1 MKKLT
6 TKQKAFN
13 TKKANAGHNKK
24 KARKAHRT
32 ALRLRTE
39 HMERLI
45 RSGKFRQ
52 MPMPTDISELKDV
65 PAEQTEIADTE
76 TIKL

>member
-1 MKKLT
+1 MKKLS

-13 TKKANAGHNKK
+13 TKKANAGHDKK

-45 RSGKFRQ
+45 RSGKIRQ
-52 MPMPTDISELKDV
+52 MPMPTDISQLKDV
-65 PAEQTEIADTE
+65 PVEQTAVDDTE

>member
-6 TKQKAFN
+6 TKQKVLN
-13 TKKANAGHNKK
+13 TKKANAGHDKK
-24 KARKAHRT
+24 KVRKDHRT

-39 HMERLI
+39 HVERLI
-45 RSGKFRQ
+45 RSGRYRQ
-52 MPMPTDISELKDV
+52 MPMPTDISQHKDV
-65 PAEQTEIADTE
+65 PVEQTKIADTE

>member
-1 MKKLT
+1 MKKLS

-13 TKKANAGHNKK
+13 TKKANAGHDKK

-52 MPMPTDISELKDV
+52 MPMPTDISQLKDV
-65 PAEQTEIADTE
+65 PVEQTAVDDTE

>member
-1 MKKLT
+1 MT

-13 TKKANAGHNKK
+13 TKKANAGHSKQ
-24 KARKAHRT
+24 KARKDRRT

-39 HMERLI
+39 YVDKLI
-45 RSGKFRQ
+45 RSGKYRQ
-52 MPMPTDISELKDV
+52 KMPMPEDLTKLKDV
-65 PAEQTEIADTE
+65 PADSTAIADTE

>member
-13 TKKANAGHNKK
+13 TKKANAGHDKK
-24 KARKAHRT
+24 KARKDHRT

-39 HMERLI
+39 HVERLI
-45 RSGKFRQ
+45 RSGRFRQ
-52 MPMPTDISELKDV
+52 MPMPTDISELKDIAV
-65 PAEQTEIADTE
+65 EPADTD